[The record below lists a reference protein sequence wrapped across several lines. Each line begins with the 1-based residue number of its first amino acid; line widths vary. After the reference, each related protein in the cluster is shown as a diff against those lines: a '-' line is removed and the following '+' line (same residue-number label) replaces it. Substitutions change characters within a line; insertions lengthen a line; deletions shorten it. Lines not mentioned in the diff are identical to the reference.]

1 MKITEKFG
9 YRVKEIRLEIGISQE
24 ELSFR
29 SDLHRTYISS
39 IELGKRN
46 VSLVNIEK
54 LAKALNAEIVDFF
67 TLDKIKNGRK

>member
-9 YRVKEIRLEIGISQE
+9 QRIKEIRTEKGISQE

-54 LAKALNAEIVDFF
+54 LAKALECDINDFF
-67 TLDKIKNGRK
+67 IIQKNKHGRK

>member
-1 MKITEKFG
+1 MKIALKFG
-9 YRVKEIRLEIGISQE
+9 KKVKVLRLKLGISQE

-29 SDLHRTYISS
+29 ANLHRTYISS

-54 LAKALNAEIVDFF
+54 LAKALECEIIDFF
-67 TLDKIKNGRK
+67 ID